1 MWNNKRVKKQ
11 KLKFYEEE
19 EDEEFNIILKK
30 TND

>member
-19 EDEEFNIILKK
+19 DEEFNIILKK